1 MREGVG
7 SVVLFLDA
15 TVQGETGERGV
26 GSVVLF
32 PDATV
37 QGETG
42 ERRCRECSVI
52 SRCCLAGGLVREG

>member
-7 SVVLFLDA
+7 SVVLFPDG
-15 TVQGETGERGV
+15 TVQGETSERGV

-32 PDATV
+32 LDAV
-37 QGETG
+37 LQGETG

-52 SRCCLAGGLVREG
+52 SRWYRAGGDW

>member
-7 SVVLFLDA
+7 SVVLF
-15 TVQGETGERGV
+15 
-26 GSVVLF
+26 
-32 PDATV
+32 PDGTV

-52 SRCCLAGGLVREG
+52 SRWYRAGGDW

>member
-7 SVVLFLDA
+7 SVVLF
-15 TVQGETGERGV
+15 
-26 GSVVLF
+26 
-32 PDATV
+32 PDGTV

-52 SRCCLAGGLVREG
+52 SRCCLAGGD

>member
-15 TVQGETGERGV
+15 VLQGETSERGV

-42 ERRCRECSVI
+42 ERRCRECNF
-52 SRCCLAGGLVREG
+52 